1 MSFSLPGS
9 SPSPAPPALPAQ
21 TPAAPP
27 AFGTAP
33 QGAKPQA
40 KANQPTFL
48 GAQLASNSSPSN
60 SGGKTLLGT

>member
-9 SPSPAPPALPAQ
+9 SSGPAPPALPAQ

-40 KANQPTFL
+40 KANSPTFL
-48 GAQLASNSSPSN
+48 GAQLQSSPSN

>member
-1 MSFSLPGS
+1 MSFNLPGS
-9 SPSPAPPALPAQ
+9 SGPAPPALPAT

-27 AFGTAP
+27 AFGSGP

-40 KANQPTFL
+40 KSGQPTFL
-48 GAQLASNSSPSN
+48 GAQLASSPSN

>member
-1 MSFSLPGS
+1 MSFNLPGS
-9 SPSPAPPALPAQ
+9 SGPAAPALPAT

-27 AFGTAP
+27 AFGSAP

-48 GAQLASNSSPSN
+48 GAGLSAGAGQT
-60 SGGKTLLGT
+60 GGKTLLGT